1 MRAGRGRAAPPSATA
16 NSEGYSI
23 WALSGFACLLGLV
36 AALVVSNG
44 LALVLSRDWLAL
56 WILLGLL
63 LLSLRDLGG
72 WTRGLIL
79 DWLPFIGV
87 LVAYDFLRG
96 AADGLFAAHTDPQ
109 LRADEIVFG
118 GIVPTVWLQ
127 EHLFNSENL
136 GIHDYATFLVYLTHF
151 LVTPLCAAA
160 LWLRSRALFRRFAA
174 NVVALFFAGFLT
186 YLLFPAV
193 PPWLASQNGDLE
205 STTRTVGVVFSATGL
220 PAGDAL
226 FESGARYAN
235 DVAAMPS
242 LHGAFPVLIALFF
255 WPMAHRRWIRALLLA
270 YPPAMAFALVYS
282 AEHYVSDILAGW
294 VYAAVVFWAVSRA
307 LAWLERRRSSP
318 DPWQPAVGEPI
329 EARAPSR

>member
-1 MRAGRGRAAPPSATA
+1 MHDGRGRAAPQSATA
-16 NSEGYSI
+16 NAEGYSI
-23 WALSGFACLLGLV
+23 WALSGFACLLGLI
-36 AALVVSNG
+36 AALVASNG
-44 LALVLSRDWLAL
+44 LALILSRDWLAL

-87 LVAYDFLRG
+87 LIAYDFLRG
-96 AADGLFAAHTDPQ
+96 AADGLFAAHTEPQ
-109 LRADEIVFG
+109 LRADEIMFG
-118 GIVPTVWLQ
+118 GVVPTVWLQ
-127 EHLFNSENL
+127 EHLFDSENL
-136 GIHDYATFLVYLTHF
+136 SLHDYATFVVYLTHF
-151 LVTPLCAAA
+151 LITPLCAAA

-174 NVVALFFAGFLT
+174 YVVTLFFAGFIT

-193 PPWLASQNGDLE
+193 PPWLASQHGDLE
-205 STTRTVGVVFSATGL
+205 PTTRIVGVVFGETGL
-220 PAGDAL
+220 PAGQAL

-255 WPMAHRRWIRALLLA
+255 WPLARRRWQRALLLS

-294 VYAAVVFWAVSRA
+294 LYAGAVFWAVSAILRA
-307 LAWLERRRSSP
+307 SRWESGTGIGSERRTSGRPRS
-318 DPWQPAVGEPI
+318 
-329 EARAPSR
+329 